1 MDADVDLDPQA
12 LGHRLRRWATEEM
25 GLPPN
30 RLPTDG
36 AFRRL
41 CVGQGASIW
50 AYVTEH
56 IHSPRNVK
64 KIRGNV
70 LWYAHL
76 DRSQAGGGPPHGA
89 QRRLEL
95 QQAVARV
102 RAELS
107 DLDLSLELAE
117 REAEAQEEA
126 VEDTLGRIQ
135 DAQRRALLFQ
145 ARAAGAAWQRRS
157 LRDRVQR
164 LEGQL
169 VRLRDIRKASVDVML
184 EFPPASLPSAPADL
198 PALEPDVLRDV
209 RRACAL
215 RADLLDSLLDCGP
228 ERDSWAARQSQSAT
242 THRQWLSSV
251 EVLLGSHPPA
261 HVLGALEFLAQEQ
274 MAQLQRLTNMDDP
287 GTGQKLSLRSASPP
301 PQVTSDISTSPHEAL
316 PSLQNL
322 IQDGWRGAAE
332 LLSRR
337 SPLLQEH
344 RTLTLQLH
352 RLLQNV
358 EQLGPGDPAHRLA
371 LVLGV
376 RAARLRG
383 LRAALGAQCQA
394 LEAAGGRR
402 QRELR
407 DLQAKQKKILSFRSL
422 VEERQQQIRA
432 LIKGNSRSKSQLLGC
447 PGEVRQEAQQKV
459 VAVAVAVESEGQ
471 ALQGALERD
480 AQLLEGL
487 NLHPLLHP
495 LPPLDRTVTILPQ
508 QQRPPPEERSHPV
521 VTSLGLPPHQAPELL
536 LAQVA
541 DLRQDCRFLQAQLQ
555 QRSAGVLGPLRMHS
569 TSTPLVQELLATQ
582 ASQEQEQAARLCPA
596 LQQLQGLLAQ
606 GLQRGPRLWEAIEDW
621 WEQPA
626 QRCVAGLRR
635 GGLTLAE
642 WQQRWSRA
650 RTGLQGHSG

>member
-1 MDADVDLDPQA
+1 MDPQA
-12 LGHRLRRWATEEM
+12 LGRELRRWATEEM
-25 GLPPN
+25 GLPPH
-30 RLPTDG
+30 RLPPDG
-36 AFRRL
+36 AFRKL
-41 CVGQGASIW
+41 CVGQGAAIW
-50 AYVTEH
+50 TYVTQH
-56 IHSPRNVK
+56 VHSPRNVK

-76 DRSQAGGGPPHGA
+76 DRSQAGGGAPHDA

-117 REAEAQEEA
+117 REAEAQEGA
-126 VEDTLGRIQ
+126 VEETLGRVQ

-145 ARAAGAAWQRRS
+145 ARAAGAARQRRS

-169 VRLRDIRKASVDVML
+169 VRLRDVSRKASVDVVFEVPL
-184 EFPPASLPSAPADL
+184 ASLPSAPADL

-274 MAQLQRLTNMDDP
+274 MAQLQRLTNPDDP
-287 GTGQKLSLRSASPP
+287 GTGQKLSLHAVSPP
-301 PQVTSDISTSPHEAL
+301 PQVTSDISTSSCEAL

-352 RLLQNV
+352 RLLQNL

-402 QRELR
+402 QRDLR
-407 DLQAKQKKILSFRSL
+407 DLQAKQKRILSFRSL

-447 PGEVRQEAQQKV
+447 PGEVRQGAQQKV
-459 VAVAVAVESEGQ
+459 VAVAAAVEGEGQ
-471 ALQGALERD
+471 GLQGGLERD
-480 AQLLEGL
+480 ARLLEGL

-495 LPPLDRTVTILPQ
+495 FPPLDRTVTILPR

-536 LAQVA
+536 LARVA
-541 DLRQDCRFLQAQLQ
+541 DLRQDRRFLQAQLQ
-555 QRSAGVLGPLRMHS
+555 QRAAGVLGPLQMHS
-569 TSTPLVQELLATQ
+569 TSTPLVQELLETQ
-582 ASQEQEQAARLCPA
+582 ASREQDQAARLRPA
-596 LQQLQGLLAQ
+596 LQQLRGLLAQ
-606 GLQRGPRLWEAIEDW
+606 GLQRGPRLREAIDDW

-635 GGLTLAE
+635 GGLSLAE
-642 WQQRWSRA
+642 WQRRWSRA
-650 RTGLQGHSG
+650 RTSLQGHSG